1 MLFPR
6 HLALACGVATFSVL
20 GWGLSAQA
28 QTYQAQIYNSDRP
41 PSNQPPDRTVP
52 MPGTTATSATTLT
65 PQSAT
70 VPALE
75 TTKDNSQIA
84 QIDSADVG
92 RTVLGGS
99 SYVGIAANIGLDG
112 ESALG
117 DSNFTVISKIG
128 FLPNLSVRPSAII
141 SGDAV
146 FLIPVTYDISLPGVD
161 ALDAAL
167 PLSPYVGG
175 GVAIATGDDSQ
186 TDFLLTGG
194 VDFPLTNQFTAT
206 AGVNVAFFDETS
218 IGLLLGVGY
227 NFPGF

>member
-1 MLFPR
+1 MLFSR
-6 HLALACGVATFSVL
+6 HLPLACGVATLSVL

-28 QTYQAQIYNSDRP
+28 QTYSSDRLQ
-41 PSNQPPDRTVP
+41 SNQPLERVVP
-52 MPGTTATSATTLT
+52 VPGTTVTSATTLT
-65 PQSAT
+65 PQPT
-70 VPALE
+70 TTPALE
-75 TTKDNSQIA
+75 TTKDNSQIV
-84 QIDSADVG
+84 QVDSADVG

-112 ESALG
+112 DTALG

-141 SGDAV
+141 SGDTV

-161 ALDAAL
+161 TLDAAL

-175 GVAIATGDDSQ
+175 GIAIATGDDSQ

-194 VDFPLTNQFTAT
+194 VDFPLTERFTAT
-206 AGVNVAFFDETS
+206 ARVNVAFFDDTS
-218 IGLLLGVGY
+218 IGLLVGVGY

>member
-1 MLFPR
+1 MLLSR
-6 HLALACGVATFSVL
+6 HLPLACSVATFSVL
-20 GWGLSAQA
+20 AWGLSAQA
-28 QTYQAQIYNSDRP
+28 QTYNSDRLQ
-41 PSNQPPDRTVP
+41 SNQPPDRTAP
-52 MPGTTATSATTLT
+52 MPGTTTTSATTLT
-65 PQSAT
+65 LSQPT
-70 VPALE
+70 ITPALE
-75 TTKDNSQIA
+75 TTKDHPQIA
-84 QIDSADVG
+84 QIDSGDVG

-112 ESALG
+112 ETALG

-141 SGDAV
+141 SGDTV

-167 PLSPYVGG
+167 PISPYVGG

-206 AGVNVAFFDETS
+206 AGVNVAFFDDTS

>member
-1 MLFPR
+1 MLFSR
-6 HLALACGVATFSVL
+6 HLPLACSIATFSVL

-28 QTYQAQIYNSDRP
+28 QTYSSDRLH
-41 PSNQPPDRTVP
+41 SQPPDRVVP

-65 PQSAT
+65 LSQPAT
-70 VPALE
+70 TPVLE
-75 TTKDNSQIA
+75 TTKDNSQLA
-84 QIDSADVG
+84 QVDSGDVG

-99 SYVGIAANIGLDG
+99 SYVGVAANIGLDG
-112 ESALG
+112 ETALG

-141 SGDAV
+141 SGDTV

-167 PLSPYVGG
+167 PISPYLGG

-194 VDFPLTNQFTAT
+194 VDFPLTDRFTAT
-206 AGVNVAFFDETS
+206 AGVNVAFFDDTS

>member
-1 MLFPR
+1 MLLSRHFP
-6 HLALACGVATFSVL
+6 LAFGVATFSVL
-20 GWGLSAQA
+20 NWGLSAQA
-28 QTYQAQIYNSDRP
+28 QTYNSDRP
-41 PSNQPPDRTVP
+41 IHSNQSPDLIAP

-65 PQSAT
+65 LSQLT
-70 VPALE
+70 TIPALE

-84 QIDSADVG
+84 QIDSGDVG

-112 ESALG
+112 ETALG

-128 FLPNLSVRPSAII
+128 FLPNLSVRPSAVIA
-141 SGDAV
+141 GDTV
-146 FLIPVTYDISLPGVD
+146 FLIPLTYDISLPGVD

-175 GVAIATGDDSQ
+175 GIAIATGDDSQ

-194 VDFPLTNQFTAT
+194 VDFPLTERFTAT
-206 AGVNVAFFDETS
+206 AGVNVAFFDDTS

>member
-1 MLFPR
+1 MLFSR
-6 HLALACGVATFSVL
+6 HLPLACSIATFSVL
-20 GWGLSAQA
+20 SWGLSAQA
-28 QTYQAQIYNSDRP
+28 QTYSSDRLQ
-41 PSNQPPDRTVP
+41 SHQPPDRTVP
-52 MPGTTATSATTLT
+52 IPGTTATSATTLSFS
-65 PQSAT
+65 QSAT
-70 VPALE
+70 TPAPE
-75 TTKDNSQIA
+75 TTKDNSQVA
-84 QIDSADVG
+84 QVDSADAG

-99 SYVGIAANIGLDG
+99 SYVGVAANIGLDG
-112 ESALG
+112 DTALG

-141 SGDAV
+141 SGDTV

-167 PLSPYVGG
+167 PLSPYIGG

-206 AGVNVAFFDETS
+206 AGVNVAFFDDTS